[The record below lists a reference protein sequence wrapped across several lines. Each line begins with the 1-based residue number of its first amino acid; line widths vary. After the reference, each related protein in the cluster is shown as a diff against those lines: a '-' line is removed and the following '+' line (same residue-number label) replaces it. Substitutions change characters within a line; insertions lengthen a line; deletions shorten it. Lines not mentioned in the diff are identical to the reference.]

1 MTSNLELRRVES
13 SNAIAEPIAQ
23 ARALDSI
30 KDWASSLCL
39 LSALLLCGC
48 GGGQR
53 TSVSPSNSPLNPPPP
68 SVSAVSNWQF
78 STTSTVP
85 GTPPLTIAGSLSVS
99 GSSVTGAVHV
109 SGSNCFDRL
118 TTVGLTGT
126 LTGGNM
132 SLTSAS
138 VAGQVATLTGTFS
151 DPGTFQPGQFTGT
164 YAINGGCADGEK
176 GNATGVKVLYIGN
189 TLNGTFTTSGG
200 GTFSVAGDIA
210 QDAAS
215 STAGSFAITGTVAFN
230 TSCFSSG
237 TMASGTF
244 PSGSFIMGTSVA
256 FEIATSNG
264 VIAFLGTLNPATGEI
279 DGDYT
284 ISGGTCDQ
292 TSTAVFVASSP
303 WDY

>member
-1 MTSNLELRRVES
+1 MGMPSSPTSNPTS
-13 SNAIAEPIAQ
+13 TSPAAI
-23 ARALDSI
+23 
-30 KDWASSLCL
+30 
-39 LSALLLCGC
+39 
-48 GGGQR
+48 
-53 TSVSPSNSPLNPPPP
+53 V
-68 SVSAVSNWQF
+68 VSNWQF

-85 GTPPLTIAGSLSVS
+85 GTPPLTIAGSISVS
-99 GSSVTGAVHV
+99 GNSVNGAVHV

-126 LTGGNM
+126 LTGGNI
-132 SLTSAS
+132 SLTSMS
-138 VAGQVATLTGTFS
+138 VAGQVVTLTGTFS
-151 DPGTFQPGQFTGT
+151 DFGTFQPGQFTGT
-164 YAINGGCADGEK
+164 YAINGGCAGGEK

-210 QDAAS
+210 QDSAS
-215 STAGSFAITGTVAFN
+215 SSAGSFAITGTATFK

-237 TMASGTF
+237 TMTSGTF
-244 PSGSFIMGTSVA
+244 PSGSFIIGTSVV

-264 VIAFLGTLNPATGEI
+264 TIAFLGTLNPATGGI

-292 TSTAVFVASSP
+292 TGTAAFIASSP

>member
-1 MTSNLELRRVES
+1 MKLATKLPS
-13 SNAIAEPIAQ
+13 SF
-23 ARALDSI
+23 S
-30 KDWASSLCL
+30 WL
-39 LSALLLCGC
+39 LSVLVLLCGC
-48 GGGQR
+48 GGGR
-53 TSVSPSNSPLNPPPP
+53 TPGSPSSPTSNPPG
-68 SVSAVSNWQF
+68 VSAVSNWQF

-85 GTPPLTIAGSLSVS
+85 GTPPLTIAGSISVS
-99 GSSVTGAVHV
+99 DSSVSGAVHV

-126 LTGGNM
+126 LTGGNI

-138 VAGQVATLTGTFS
+138 VAGQVATFTGTFS
-151 DPGTFQPGQFTGT
+151 DPGTYLPGQFTGT

-189 TLNGTFTTSGG
+189 TLNGTFTRLGG
-200 GTFSVAGDIA
+200 GTFSVAGDMA
-210 QDAAS
+210 QGSAS
-215 STAGSFAITGTVAFN
+215 SSAGSFVIAGTVTFN

-264 VIAFLGTLNPATGEI
+264 TVAFLGTLNPATGEI

-292 TSTAVFVASSP
+292 TGTAFFVASSP